1 MSTKKHPASAH
12 EPFEG
17 NTIPAQFTVELN
29 DYEAQLHITPV
40 RVEEYIRMGDKQTQR
55 VICGLS
61 RQAFTVCRDGIIYI
75 IRSVSDE
82 HLFDPPYVHPDV
94 VAQEPTY
101 IRRCVL
107 EKASL
112 LRENIRFEMVKVVM
126 MERGAELDIVFDLPE
141 A

>member
-1 MSTKKHPASAH
+1 MPTKKHPTSAH
-12 EPFEG
+12 EPFQG
-17 NTIPAQFTVELN
+17 NTLPAHFTVELN
-29 DYEAQLHITPV
+29 DYEAELHVIPV
-40 RVEEYIRMGDKQTQR
+40 RVDEYLRIGDKPSQR

-61 RQAFTVCRDGIIYI
+61 RQDFTVCRGGIVYI
-75 IRSVSDE
+75 IRSIGDE

-94 VAQEPTY
+94 VAQGATY

-112 LRENIRFEMVKVVM
+112 LRENIRYEMAKVVM
-126 MERGAELDIVFDLPE
+126 MERGAELDIIFDLPE

>member
-1 MSTKKHPASAH
+1 MSTKKHQPSAL

-17 NTIPAQFTVELN
+17 NTLPAHFTVELN
-29 DYEAQLHITPV
+29 DYEAELHVIPV
-40 RVEEYIRMGDKQTQR
+40 KVEEYLVMGEKPSQR

-61 RQAFTVCRDGIIYI
+61 RQDFTVCRDGIVYI
-75 IRSVSDE
+75 IRSLGDE

-94 VAQEPTY
+94 VAQGAAY

-112 LRENIRFEMVKVVM
+112 IRENIRYEMMKVVM